1 MTTYAAAATSSP
13 EMSQMRKAILAIVK
27 RRGSVAIGELARELQ
42 VSYEASRQQVGQ
54 LHREGWLAKRIQ
66 REPGRSRV
74 GRPEARFHLT
84 EAGDHLFPKHYD
96 ELAVALIDSLSARFG
111 AEGVLT
117 VLTELADSRVREWA
131 PRLEGLDL
139 QQRLEALQGI
149 YLEND
154 PFVSVERA
162 DDGGLRLV
170 ERNCPFLNV
179 ARERPAL
186 CSLTVS
192 VLTRLLGYRVVR
204 EKRFQAGDGCCAF
217 RVLEDRPVDPE
228 HFRFELETPE
238 EG

>member
-1 MTTYAAAATSSP
+1 MTTYATAATSAP
-13 EMSQMRKAILAIVK
+13 EMSQIRRAILAIVK
-27 RRGSVAIGELARELQ
+27 RRGSAAIGELAQELQ
-42 VSYEASRQQVGQ
+42 VSYEASRQQVSQ

-111 AEGVLT
+111 TEGVLT

-139 QQRLEALQGI
+139 RQRLEALQGI
-149 YLEND
+149 YLEDD

-204 EKRFQAGDGCCAF
+204 EKRFQAGDGCCSF

-228 HFRFELETPE
+228 RFRFELETPE